1 MLNTSTTLC
10 HSTISTALY
19 HSSKSGDSYHS
30 IISADLYHSSKSGDL
45 YHSTVSADLY
55 HFSRFIPFQQIYT
68 MSADLYHCT
77 ILVLYHCTILV
88 LYLIPFRFIPRTQG
102 FISAHCHAPH
112 AAVSGD
118 KTLATR
124 LPFQQITICLFLAI
138 RCTITQIAVCFL
150 NLNSKYWQNT
160 SIRIC
165 LFSLSF

>member
-1 MLNTSTTLC
+1 MLNTSTTLY
-10 HSTISTALY
+10 HSTISIALY

-55 HFSRFIPFQQIYT
+55 HFSRFIPCQQIYT
-68 MSADLYHCT
+68 IVPFWFYT
-77 ILVLYHCTILV
+77 IV
-88 LYLIPFRFIPRTQG
+88 PFRFMPRTQG

-124 LPFQQITICLFLAI
+124 LPFQQITICLFLTI

-150 NLNSKYWQNT
+150 NLNSKY
-160 SIRIC
+160 
-165 LFSLSF
+165 